1 MPEIIA
7 KKKKTIHTYWYH
19 NFVLPNITIVINPH
33 QAMSTKQQKLHL
45 WWDAGVS
52 DPSTA
57 FKLRHLTS
65 SCAPVII
72 TTPTRGHRLTINTI
86 TIGRFHRLPM
96 WEVWHICRSYI
107 GRKETSPKKLSS
119 LKNGRKPC
127 QGSGLKSIWGVS
139 MPTLMF

>member
-7 KKKKTIHTYWYH
+7 KKKKLYIHIDIIILY
-19 NFVLPNITIVINPH
+19 
-33 QAMSTKQQKLHL
+33 S
-45 WWDAGVS
+45 GVS

-107 GRKETSPKKLSS
+107 GRKETSPKKLFQP
-119 LKNGRKPC
+119 KKR
-127 QGSGLKSIWGVS
+127 
-139 MPTLMF
+139 